1 MKVLLTGCAGFIG
14 SHTCEKLLSKGFSVI
29 GIDNFSTFYDRS
41 IKEKN
46 LDAFRDHPNFSFKEV
61 DIRDFSLLKEHIQEE
76 VDIVVHLA
84 AKAGVRPSIL
94 SPSDYIDVNIK
105 GTQNL
110 LQWMRD
116 TNCKKMFFASSS
128 SVYGNNKNGEAV
140 KEGKF
145 DLQPISPYAFTKR
158 SGELMNYT
166 YHHLYDFD
174 IINARF
180 FTVYGPRQRPDL
192 AIHKFV
198 DLISRNQPIHMYGDG
213 SSARDYTYIQD
224 TVNGIVGGVDY
235 LLNHEN
241 VIETINL
248 GNQTPVPLITL
259 IKTIYAQL
267 GKEENI
273 IQEGMQEGDVN
284 LTFADIEKAQKL
296 LGYHPSVK
304 LEDGIARFVEW
315 YQQKDNTK

>member
-14 SHTCEKLLSKGFSVI
+14 SHTCEKLLSKGHSVI
-29 GIDNFSTFYDRS
+29 GIDNFSSFYDRS

-46 LDAFRDHPNFSFKEV
+46 LDAFRNHPDFSFAEL
-61 DIRDFSLLKEHIQEE
+61 DIRDASLLHNKVKEQ

-94 SPSDYIDVNIK
+94 NPSDYIDVNIK
-105 GTQNL
+105 GTQNI
-110 LQWMRD
+110 LQWMLEH
-116 TNCKKMFFASSS
+116 NCKKLFFASSS
-128 SVYGNNKNGEAV
+128 SVYGNNKTGEAV
-140 KEGKF
+140 KEGDF

-166 YHHLYDFD
+166 YHHLYNFD
-174 IINARF
+174 VINARF

-198 DLISRNQPIHMYGDG
+198 KLITNHQPIEMYGDG
-213 SSARDYTYIQD
+213 DSARDYTFVED
-224 TVNGIVGGVDY
+224 TVKGITNGVDY
-235 LLNHEN
+235 LLNNEN

-248 GNQTPVPLITL
+248 GNQTPVPLLTL
-259 IKTIYAQL
+259 IKTIYKQL
-267 GKEENI
+267 GMEENI
-273 IQEGMQEGDVN
+273 IKKGMQDGDVN
-284 LTFADIEKAQKL
+284 LTYANIDKAQKL
-296 LGYHPSVK
+296 LDYNPSVK

-315 YQQKDNTK
+315 YRQEGNH

>member
-29 GIDNFSTFYDRS
+29 GIDNFSAFYDRK

-46 LDAFRDHPNFSFKEV
+46 LDVFRNHPNFTFKEL
-61 DIRDFSLLKEHIQEE
+61 DIRNFNDLNDELVGS

-94 SPSDYIDVNIK
+94 NPSDYIDVNIK

-110 LQWMRD
+110 LQWMQNR
-116 TNCKKMFFASSS
+116 NCKKLFFASSS

-140 KEGKF
+140 KEGDF

-174 IINARF
+174 VINARF

-198 DLISRNQPIHMYGDG
+198 DLISRDQPIHMYGDG
-213 SSARDYTYIQD
+213 STARDYTYIED
-224 TVNGIVGGVDY
+224 TVKGIVSGVDY
-235 LLNHEN
+235 LLANEN
-241 VIETINL
+241 VVETINL
-248 GNQTPVPLITL
+248 GNQTPVSLLTL

-273 IQEGMQEGDVN
+273 VQQGMQEGDVN
-284 LTFADIEKAQKL
+284 LTFANTEKAQKI
-296 LGYHPSVK
+296 LGYNPTVK
-304 LEDGIARFVEW
+304 LEDGIARFTEW
-315 YQQKDNTK
+315 FKQKDNQ

>member
-41 IKEKN
+41 IKENN
-46 LDAFRDHPNFSFKEV
+46 LDAFRNHPNFTFKEL
-61 DIRDFSLLKEHIQEE
+61 DIRNFSSLQENLKEE

-94 SPSDYIDVNIK
+94 NPSDYIDVNIK

-110 LQWMRD
+110 LQWMLD
-116 TNCKKMFFASSS
+116 HNCKKLFFASSS
-128 SVYGNNKNGEAV
+128 SVYGNNKNGQAV
-140 KEGKF
+140 KEGDF

-198 DLISRNQPIHMYGDG
+198 DLISREQPIHMFGDG
-213 SSARDYTYIQD
+213 SSARDYTFIED
-224 TVNGIVGGVDY
+224 TVKGIVSGVDY
-235 LLNHEN
+235 LLKNEN

-248 GNQTPVPLITL
+248 GNQTPVSLLKL

-284 LTFADIEKAQKL
+284 LTYANIEKAQKL
-296 LGYHPSVK
+296 LGYNPTVK

-315 YQQKDNTK
+315 YRQKDNH

>member
-29 GIDNFSTFYDRS
+29 GIDNFSTFYDRG

-46 LDAFRDHPNFSFKEV
+46 LDAFRNHPNFTFKEL
-61 DIRDFSLLKEHIQEE
+61 DIRNFSSLKDNLKEE
-76 VDIVVHLA
+76 VAIVVHLA

-94 SPSDYIDVNIK
+94 NPSDYIDVNIK

-110 LQWMRD
+110 LQWMLD
-116 TNCKKMFFASSS
+116 HHCKKLFFASSS
-128 SVYGNNKNGEAV
+128 SVYGNNKNGQAV
-140 KEGKF
+140 KEGDF

-198 DLISRNQPIHMYGDG
+198 DLISRNQPIHMFGDG
-213 SSARDYTYIQD
+213 SSARDYTFIED
-224 TVNGIVGGVDY
+224 TVNGIISGVDY
-235 LLNHEN
+235 LLENEN

-248 GNQTPVPLITL
+248 GNQTPVPLLTL

-284 LTFADIEKAQKL
+284 LTYANIEKAQKL
-296 LGYHPSVK
+296 LGYTPAVK
-304 LEDGIARFVEW
+304 FEDGIARFVEW
-315 YQQKDNTK
+315 YRQKDNQ

>member
-29 GIDNFSTFYDRS
+29 GIDNFSTFYDCR

-46 LDAFRDHPNFSFKEV
+46 LNQFQNHPNFTFKEL
-61 DIRDFSLLKEHIQEE
+61 DIRNHEALKSELRDQ

-94 SPSDYIDVNIK
+94 NPRDYIDVNIK

-110 LQWMRD
+110 LQWMVD
-116 TNCKKMFFASSS
+116 TNCKKLFFASSS
-128 SVYGNNKNGEAV
+128 SVYGNNKNGQAV
-140 KEGKF
+140 KEGHF

-166 YHHLYDFD
+166 YHHLYKIDV
-174 IINARF
+174 INARF

-198 DLISRNQPIHMYGDG
+198 DLISRDEPIHMYGNGD
-213 SSARDYTYIQD
+213 SARDYTFVED
-224 TVNGIVGGVDY
+224 TVKGILSGVEY
-235 LLNHEN
+235 LLNNEN
-241 VIETINL
+241 VVETINL
-248 GNQTPVPLITL
+248 GNSTPVPLLTL
-259 IKTIYAQL
+259 IKTIYTQL
-267 GKEENI
+267 GKQENI
-273 IQEGMQEGDVN
+273 IKQGMQDGDVN
-284 LTFADIEKAQKL
+284 LTFADISKAKSL
-296 LGYHPSVK
+296 LDYQPEVK
-304 LEDGIARFVEW
+304 LEEGIARFIDW
-315 YQQKDNTK
+315 YRQQDKN

>member
-46 LDAFRDHPNFSFKEV
+46 IDVFRNHPNFSFKEL
-61 DIRDFSLLKEHIQEE
+61 DIRDFNSLKENLLEG
-76 VDIVVHLA
+76 VDILVHLA

-94 SPSDYIDVNIK
+94 NPSDYIDVNIK

-110 LQWMRD
+110 LQWMLD
-116 TNCKKMFFASSS
+116 HNCKKLFFASSS

-140 KEGKF
+140 KEGDF
-145 DLQPISPYAFTKR
+145 DLQPISPYAFTKH

-213 SSARDYTYIQD
+213 NSARDYTFIED

-235 LLNHEN
+235 LLNNEN
-241 VIETINL
+241 VIETLNL

-267 GKEENI
+267 GKKENI
-273 IQEGMQEGDVN
+273 IQEGLQDGDVN
-284 LTFADIEKAQKL
+284 LTFANIEKAQKL
-296 LGYHPSVK
+296 LGYNPAVK

-315 YQQKDNTK
+315 YRQKDNN

>member
-46 LDAFRDHPNFSFKEV
+46 LDTFRNHPNFSFFEL
-61 DIRDFSLLKEHIQEE
+61 DIRNFNSLNGKLKEK

-84 AKAGVRPSIL
+84 AKAGVRPSIVN
-94 SPSDYIDVNIK
+94 PSDYIDVNIK

-110 LQWMRD
+110 LQWMLD
-116 TNCKKMFFASSS
+116 NNCKKMFFASSS
-128 SVYGNNKNGEAV
+128 SVYGTNKNGQAV
-140 KEGKF
+140 KEGDF

-174 IINARF
+174 IINSRF

-213 SSARDYTYIQD
+213 SSARDYTFIED

-235 LLNHEN
+235 LLNNDN

-248 GNQTPVPLITL
+248 GNQTPVPLLSL

-284 LTFADIEKAQKL
+284 LTYAKIEKAQKL
-296 LGYHPSVK
+296 LGYNPIVK
-304 LEDGIARFVEW
+304 LEDGIAKFVEW
-315 YQQKDNTK
+315 YRQKDKN